1 MKSMSESIRTQ
12 EGRLTQIRG
21 ELDRVLNE
29 K

>member
-12 EGRLTQIRG
+12 EGRLTQIRS